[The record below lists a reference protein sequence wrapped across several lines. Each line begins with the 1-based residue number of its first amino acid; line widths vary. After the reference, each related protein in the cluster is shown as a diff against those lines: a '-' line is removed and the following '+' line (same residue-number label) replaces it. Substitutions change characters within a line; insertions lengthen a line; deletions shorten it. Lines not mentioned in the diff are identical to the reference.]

1 MELLPLAS
9 NFIKICSKG
18 PINKKSAFFQI
29 LDWRQTLIWTNGSME
44 YWRIHTSL
52 SLDEWKHS
60 IYTNTNCQLIS
71 RNLHYSDVIMSA
83 MAFQITA
90 VSIGSLGPTFYTP
103 LKVVAM
109 STWNNTDVKPV
120 KTFWENNQ
128 RPEFWAC
135 FGTKNWASDAHTAHI
150 SESSSNEHIKQDWW
164 ESRGNALTKRVENLN
179 FDLVGGPKLGLWPL
193 LHTYKSSSK
202 KLKNQVSSGNFSRK

>member
-1 MELLPLAS
+1 MSE
-9 NFIKICSKG
+9 N
-18 PINKKSAFFQI
+18 
-29 LDWRQTLIWTNGSME
+29 T
-44 YWRIHTSL
+44 RIH
-52 SLDEWKHS
+52 
-60 IYTNTNCQLIS
+60 TNTNCQLIS

-83 MAFQITA
+83 MAFQITD
-90 VSIGSLGPTFYTP
+90 VSIGPLGPTFCTP

-128 RPEFWAC
+128 RPEFWTC
-135 FGTKNWASDAHTAHI
+135 FGTKNWASEAHTAHI

-179 FDLVGGPKLGLWPL
+179 FDLVGG
-193 LHTYKSSSK
+193 YKSSSK
-202 KLKNQVSSGNFSRK
+202 KLINQVSSGNFPSK